1 MMATAGPYIPAS
13 MVPLSE
19 PEKGRAADR
28 AHRLTTRQKDCLR
41 LVAKGYTSKEIGR
54 QLGISYSTVDNH
66 LLAAAQL
73 LEVPG
78 RAEAARKLA
87 VHEQAI
93 GQEQLPSPLYAGE
106 KHAPPSDAPVDGHTE
121 TVGQELPRQPMPL
134 AETPSPADEISQVAD
149 TRWESRLGRLLPP
162 IGGRENVLSGSQR
175 IYALARIS
183 LFSTLM
189 FVACVIVIRTCFEA
203 LR

>member
-1 MMATAGPYIPAS
+1 MPAC
-13 MVPLSE
+13 VAPLGK
-19 PEKGRAADR
+19 PEKGKAASR
-28 AHRLTTRQKDCLR
+28 VHRLTTRQKDCLR

-66 LLAAAQL
+66 LLAAVQL

-87 VHEQAI
+87 DHEQAI
-93 GQEQLPSPLYAGE
+93 RQEQLPSRPDASE
-106 KHAPPSDAPVDGHTE
+106 RHAPPPAGTVDGHSE
-121 TVGQELPRQPMPL
+121 MVGQELPRQPLPV
-134 AETPSPADEISQVAD
+134 AQTPSPADERSQVAGAPS
-149 TRWESRLGRLLPP
+149 ESRPGRLLPP
-162 IGGRENVLSGSQR
+162 IGGRENVLSGSRR
-175 IYALARIS
+175 IYAIARIS

-189 FVACVIVIRTCFEA
+189 FVACVIVIRTCFDA